1 MSGNSQKT
9 EIRLLKKEL
18 TKYQILQKE
27 EIVCSL
33 EADY

>member
-9 EIRLLKKEL
+9 EKRLLKEL
-18 TKYQILQKE
+18 TKYQTLQKQ